1 MPDLESAFEKL
12 LGRQPSEQ
20 EVQELYRV
28 KNGLNIGDNDALWI
42 VLMALQSYETL
53 YRRVPFTIGA
63 EVKKIVAEQR
73 TLIKETAE
81 AETKRAFN
89 SLAEAVSEASVAVA
103 ATAAESR
110 RVLAWG
116 WALLGLM
123 GFGALCM
130 LVGAVLATGHAAP
143 WVSRPAG
150 GGFAAAMVATLAQTP
165 AGWIVAIGGAAAG
178 AAALW
183 QSRAEVKAGKR
194 LGMVASALCLIGL
207 SIAFLLPVL

>member
-28 KNGLNIGDNDALWI
+28 KNALNIGDNDALWI
-42 VLMALQSYETL
+42 VLMALQSYEAL
-53 YRRVPFTIGA
+53 YRRVPFTIGE
-63 EVKKIVAEQR
+63 EVRRIVAEQR
-73 TLIKETAE
+73 NLIKETAE
-81 AETKRAFN
+81 TETKRAFN

-116 WALLGLM
+116 WALLGLT

-130 LVGAVLATGHAAP
+130 LVGAVLATGHAPP
-143 WVSRPAG
+143 WGIRPSG
-150 GGFAAAMVATLAQTP
+150 GGLAAAVVATLAQTP
-165 AGWIVAIGGAAAG
+165 AGWIAAIGGGAAG

-207 SIAFLLPVL
+207 SIAFLLPML